1 LPVASHPRKTLRIS
15 KGEHMGLIDKLRQAE
30 EQGRGAAHRGMERA
44 RETWDD
50 AERRLRRKMRLHP
63 RNDNAQAPLPGPTHP
78 PVSSS
83 TSVAAETL
91 PNRASEED
99 AA

>member
-1 LPVASHPRKTLRIS
+1 
-15 KGEHMGLIDKLRQAE
+15 MGLIDKLRKAE
-30 EQGRGAAHRGMERA
+30 EQGRGAAHRGLGRA

-63 RNDNAQAPLPGPTHP
+63 RSPSDNAPEPMPIAAQP
-78 PVSSS
+78 PVS
-83 TSVAAETL
+83 TSAKVANEMLAH
-91 PNRASEED
+91 RASEED

>member
-1 LPVASHPRKTLRIS
+1 
-15 KGEHMGLIDKLRQAE
+15 MGLIDKLRNAE
-30 EQGRGAAHRGMERA
+30 EQGRGAAHRRLEKA
-44 RETWDD
+44 REAWDD

-63 RNDNAQAPLPGPTHP
+63 KHGNDNAPHATPEADSP

-83 TSVAAETL
+83 ASVANATL